1 MVCVIC
7 HSSSESC
14 YFLQAIKSDYTIAT
28 LGRLLK
34 ELSKHCE
41 ISFDSKNYEDLCIK
55 IMENVHILKLKHLD
69 FYFTK
74 YRFMAKNIVFKSLR
88 QICGFGDHRASS
100 IQIVFTSYWYAHR
113 KCVKTFDI
121 NISFFFFFFLI
132 YGNYN
137 EIHHTT
143 NHIY

>member
-14 YFLQAIKSDYTIAT
+14 YFLQAIKSDYTIAA

-41 ISFDSKNYEDLCIK
+41 ISFDSKNYKDLCIK

-88 QICGFGDHRASS
+88 QICGFGDHWASWS
-100 IQIVFTSYWYAHR
+100 QIVLQVTSTHIENVWKHLT
-113 KCVKTFDI
+113 KI
-121 NISFFFFFFLI
+121 FFFFI
-132 YGNYN
+132 YGNFV
-137 EIHHTT
+137 
-143 NHIY
+143 

>member
-1 MVCVIC
+1 MVRVIC

-14 YFLQAIKSDYTIAT
+14 YFLQAIKSDYTIAA

-41 ISFDSKNYEDLCIK
+41 ISFDSKNYKDLCIK

-100 IQIVFTSYWYAHR
+100 IQIVLQVTG
-113 KCVKTFDI
+113 T
-121 NISFFFFFFLI
+121 
-132 YGNYN
+132 
-137 EIHHTT
+137 
-143 NHIY
+143 HIENV